1 MTGEVLANSPL
12 LYILIAIGL
21 TAIVLFALFSFKKAK
36 KRCLELGL
44 SEETISNVVKATA
57 SSSLVPS
64 LAILLGFLTLSVS
77 MGAAWPWWRLSVIG
91 SLSYEIMAA
100 DYTAKGI
107 GVALS
112 DLLTSDATVFA
123 SAMIVMTI
131 GVVVGPIVVAF
142 VAEKYSTGVMKA
154 KTGKGDWGIV
164 LSGVF
169 YLAMFAVYIP
179 ILALTET
186 ATAMT
191 LLTSFVLTI
200 LLGLAAKKLPWLNN
214 FIMAIVL
221 ILAMASGVLWSSI
234 F

>member
-1 MTGEVLANSPL
+1 
-12 LYILIAIGL
+12 
-21 TAIVLFALFSFKKAK
+21 
-36 KRCLELGL
+36 
-44 SEETISNVVKATA
+44 
-57 SSSLVPS
+57 
-64 LAILLGFLTLSVS
+64 

-112 DLLTSDATVFA
+112 ELLTSDATVFA
-123 SAMIVMTI
+123 SAMIVMTA
-131 GVVVGPIVVAF
+131 GVIVGPLIVAF

-154 KTGKGDWGIV
+154 KTGKGDWGVV
-164 LSGVF
+164 LAGVF

-200 LLGLAAKKLPWLNN
+200 LLGLAARKIPWLNN

>member
-112 DLLTSDATVFA
+112 ELLTSDATVFA